1 MKAADKISI
10 PPEIARADKSVQSHY
25 LRMIRSGQS
34 EAFALMCS
42 LQQPPGTK
50 GTDRA
55 LMEGRM
61 DGSWLNSLPKR
72 QADRMIREAK
82 AAGISTS
89 GKFYM
94 SGLADA
100 RGHCDPAAWVDTT
113 GDVMRVA
120 EARNYEVNGVVSRK
134 ARQTEPVKPKEIS
147 DDILAE
153 HVAAERKKHPTAKHS
168 DLVEKVKDRIVPKW
182 KRRK

>member
-1 MKAADKISI
+1 MKIAL
-10 PPEIARADKSVQSHY
+10 PPEIEAAPEGVRRHY
-25 LRMIRSGQS
+25 ERMIRDGQS
-34 EAFALMCS
+34 ESFALMCS

-82 AAGISTS
+82 QAGISTS
-89 GKFYM
+89 GRFYM

-100 RGHCDPAAWVDTT
+100 RGHCDPSAWVDST

-120 EARNYEVNGVVSRK
+120 EERNYEVNGAVNRK
-134 ARQTEPVKPKEIS
+134 ARDVAPAKAKDIS
-147 DDILAE
+147 DSILAE
-153 HVAAERKKHPTAKHS
+153 NVAAERKKNPKAKHA
-168 DLVEKVKDRIVPKW
+168 DLVEKVKNRIVPRW
-182 KRRK
+182 KRGK

>member
-1 MKAADKISI
+1 MTL
-10 PPEIARADKSVQSHY
+10 PYEIAKAPEHVQSHY
-25 LRMIRSGQS
+25 RRMIRDGQT

-82 AAGISTS
+82 KAGISTS
-89 GKFYM
+89 GKYYM
-94 SGLADA
+94 SGLADK

-120 EARNYEVNGVVSRK
+120 EARNYEVNGAVTRK
-134 ARQTEPVKPKEIS
+134 ARETPPPKAREIS
-147 DDILAE
+147 ESILSE
-153 HVAAERKKHPTAKHS
+153 HVAAERKKDPKAKRE
-168 DLVEKVKDRIVPKW
+168 DLVERVKNRIVPRW
-182 KRRK
+182 KRGK